1 MQRRSFLKGFGAA
14 LAASAVVPAA
24 VMAADGKKAKVV
36 SPNEMNYQTAL
47 NAITG
52 GKPVTPSSKVEF
64 KAPEIAENGAVVP
77 IKVTVESPMTEK
89 DYVKAIH
96 ILATKNANVRCANI
110 FLSPMNGKA
119 HFGTRIKLGGT
130 QEVVAIAEMSDG
142 TFLSASQNVKVT
154 IGGCG

>member
-1 MQRRSFLKGFGAA
+1 MERRSFLKGFGAA

-24 VMAADGKKAKVV
+24 VLAEEAKKGPK
-36 SPNEMNYQTAL
+36 SPNEMNYKTAL
-47 NAITG
+47 ETITG
-52 GKPVTPSSKVEF
+52 GKPVTPSAKVDF

-89 DYVKAIH
+89 DHVKAIH
-96 ILATKNANVRCANI
+96 ILATKNGNVRCADI
-110 FLSPMNGKA
+110 YLSPMNGKA

>member
-1 MQRRSFLKGFGAA
+1 
-14 LAASAVVPAA
+14 
-24 VMAADGKKAKVV
+24 
-36 SPNEMNYQTAL
+36 
-47 NAITG
+47 
-52 GKPVTPSSKVEF
+52 
-64 KAPEIAENGAVVP
+64 
-77 IKVTVESPMTEK
+77 MTDK

-96 ILATKNANVRCANI
+96 ILATKNGNVRCADI
-110 FLSPMNGKA
+110 YLSPMNGKA